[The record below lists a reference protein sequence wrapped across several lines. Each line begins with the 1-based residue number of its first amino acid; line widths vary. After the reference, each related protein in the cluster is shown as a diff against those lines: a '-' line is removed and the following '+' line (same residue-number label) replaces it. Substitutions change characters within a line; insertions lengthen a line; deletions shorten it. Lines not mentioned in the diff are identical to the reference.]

1 MIEIKNLKKS
11 YNNDQVL
18 NGINLT
24 IKKGD
29 IFGFAGRSGT
39 GKSTLLRCIN
49 GIESFESGSILV
61 DQVDVGKLDDSKM
74 RIFRKEI
81 GMIFQNFSLM
91 NRISVY
97 DNIAL
102 PMKCWHY
109 DKKEID
115 KKVKELLDVVGIPE
129 KIHCKARELSGGQ
142 KQRVAIAR
150 ALTMNPKVLLCDEAT
165 SALDPKSTN
174 SIINLL
180 AKINK
185 ELGITIII
193 VSHEMGVLRSVCEN
207 IAILENGIIEAHGTV
222 ENIFKD
228 KPEAL
233 INLLGDKGVSL
244 PKEGKNI
251 ELLFSKY
258 NNKDPILSRLAR
270 TLNIDFSVVGSD
282 SHNFKDDSI
291 TSYIINFD
299 PIYMRDIKKFLD
311 KNNILWHE
319 IDEQTDKE
327 ADDAN

>member
-1 MIEIKNLKKS
+1 MIEIKNLKKA
-11 YNNDQVL
+11 YNNEQVL
-18 NGINLT
+18 KGINLT

-49 GIESFESGSILV
+49 GIEHFESGSIIV
-61 DQVDVGKLDDSKM
+61 DKVDVGTLDDKKM
-74 RIFRKEI
+74 RTFRKDI
-81 GMIFQNFSLM
+81 GMIFQNFSLL

-97 DNIAL
+97 ENVAL

-109 DKKEID
+109 DKKVID
-115 KKVKELLDVVGIPE
+115 KKVDELLEVVGIKE
-129 KIHCKARELSGGQ
+129 KKYCKARELSGGQ

-165 SALDPKSTN
+165 SALDPKSTQ
-174 SIINLL
+174 SIIDLL
-180 AKINK
+180 IRINK

-193 VSHEMGVLRSVCEN
+193 VSHEMGVLRSACEN
-207 IAILENGIIEAHGTV
+207 IAILENGIIEAQGTV
-222 ENIFKD
+222 AKIFKD

-244 PKEGKNI
+244 PEEGKNI

-258 NNKDPILSRLAR
+258 NNNEPIISRLAR
-270 TLNIDFSVVGSD
+270 KLDIDFSVVGSD
-282 SHNFKDDSI
+282 SHNFRDESI

-299 PIYMRDIKKFLD
+299 IKHMKDIEKFLD
-311 KNNILWHE
+311 ENNILWHE
-319 IDEQTDKE
+319 IDGNNNMEVNNDC
-327 ADDAN
+327 

>member
-11 YNNDQVL
+11 YGDEQVL
-18 NGINLT
+18 KGINLT
-24 IKKGD
+24 IKQGE

-49 GIESFESGSILV
+49 GIEQFESGSIVV
-61 DQVDVGKLDDSKM
+61 DKVDVGTLNDNSM
-74 RIFRKEI
+74 RIFRKDI
-81 GMIFQNFSLM
+81 GMIFQNFSLL

-97 DNIAL
+97 ENIAL

-109 DKKEID
+109 DKKVID
-115 KKVKELLDVVGIPE
+115 NKVKELLEVVGIKE

-165 SALDPKSTN
+165 SALDPKSTQA
-174 SIINLL
+174 IIDLL
-180 AKINK
+180 IKINK

-193 VSHEMGVLRSVCEN
+193 VSHEMGVLRSACEN
-207 IAILENGIIEAHGTV
+207 IAILENGIIEAQGTV

-244 PKEGKNI
+244 PEEGMNI

-258 NNKDPILSRLAR
+258 NNNEPIISRLAR
-270 TLNIDFSVVGSD
+270 KLDIDFSVVGSD
-282 SHNFKDDSI
+282 SHNFKDESI

-299 PIYMRDIKKFLD
+299 IRHMQSIEKFLD
-311 KNNILWHE
+311 ENNILWHE
-319 IDEQTDKE
+319 INSRNNKE
-327 ADDAN
+327 VSDGC

>member
-1 MIEIKNLKKS
+1 MIEIKNLRKS
-11 YNNDQVL
+11 YNEVQVL
-18 NGINLT
+18 RGINLT
-24 IKKGD
+24 INKGD

-49 GIESFESGSILV
+49 GIEHFEAGSIVV
-61 DQVDVGKLDDSKM
+61 DNVDVGTLNDSNM
-74 RIFRKEI
+74 RIFRKDI
-81 GMIFQNFSLM
+81 GMIFQNFSLL

-97 DNIAL
+97 ENVAL

-109 DKKEID
+109 DKKAID
-115 KKVKELLDVVGIPE
+115 KKVKELLEVVGIKE

-165 SALDPKSTN
+165 SALDPKSTQA
-174 SIINLL
+174 IIDLL
-180 AKINK
+180 IKINK

-193 VSHEMGVLRSVCEN
+193 VSHEMGVLRSACEN
-207 IAILENGIIEAHGTV
+207 IAILENGIIEAQGTV
-222 ENIFKD
+222 EKIFKD

-244 PKEGKNI
+244 PEEGKNI

-258 NNKDPILSRLAR
+258 NNNEPIISRLAR
-270 TLNIDFSVVGSD
+270 KLDIDFSVVGSD
-282 SHNFKDDSI
+282 SHNFKDESI

-299 PIYMRDIKKFLD
+299 IKHMKDIENFLD
-311 KNNILWHE
+311 ENNILWHE
-319 IDEQTDKE
+319 IDSNNNKE
-327 ADDAN
+327 VSDEC